1 MALYRKHIFIC
12 TSGPYCWYDCDQ
24 GDPDGFLKYLK
35 RRVAEAGLRDAVRVN
50 RSGCLN
56 QCGHGPTL
64 VVYPEGV
71 WYGGVQ
77 HADLEEIF
85 QEHILH
91 DRPVTRLQLDLPP
104 GNNKQTEHYP
114 LEVQDF
120 KQTEKE
126 LDSRRNAARAQ
137 IRLSTGRDG
146 SPS

>member
-1 MALYRKHIFIC
+1 M
-12 TSGPYCWYDCDQ
+12 
-24 GDPDGFLKYLK
+24 
-35 RRVAEAGLRDAVRVN
+35 
-50 RSGCLN
+50 
-56 QCGHGPTL
+56 
-64 VVYPEGV
+64 
-71 WYGGVQ
+71 
-77 HADLEEIF
+77 
-85 QEHILH
+85 
-91 DRPVTRLQLDLPP
+91 TRLQLDLPP